1 MSYDLELIH
10 FLQGRCLI
18 TVYELLPPLPTLELP
33 QTLISPNDFAVPEP
47 AACPPKRRLTHRS
60 FPGHRSVS
68 EGGQPRR
75 WKPVGR
81 RA

>member
-33 QTLISPNDFAVPEP
+33 QTLISPNDFYIE
-47 AACPPKRRLTHRS
+47 
-60 FPGHRSVS
+60 
-68 EGGQPRR
+68 
-75 WKPVGR
+75 
-81 RA
+81 